1 MDSATLDAALAA
13 QRGYFATGATLPL
26 EARRAALRR
35 LYGELQQ
42 REGDVAAALRAD
54 LGKCPEEAYMCET
67 GLLLGGIRYLER
79 HLPALMRARRAP
91 TPLAQFRARSFV
103 SPSPLGAVLIISPWN
118 YPFLLSLGPLAAAV
132 AAGNTAV
139 LKPASSA
146 PASAALIAEIIRSA
160 FPPEH
165 VLALTGGREEN
176 AGLLDARFDRI
187 FFTGGAAAGRE
198 VLRRAAEHLTPVT
211 LELGGK
217 SPCIVDS
224 TADIALAARRI
235 ACGKLINCGQT
246 CVAPD
251 YVLCDARVE
260 TELLS
265 ALAAEFRRQ
274 CPDAFGDENYG
285 HMVNARHFERV
296 RALIDPQKVVYGGG
310 CDPRSLKIE
319 PTLLAGVTAA
329 DAAMGEEIFGPVLPV
344 LTYRTLDE
352 AVAFVESRPRPLALY
367 LFTRSRENKKRV
379 LARCR
384 FGGGCIN
391 DTVVHLTNEHLP
403 FGGVG
408 ESGMGA
414 YHGRRGFEEFSH
426 LRGVMDRALR
436 PDLPVKYRPFGA
448 HTLALLRR
456 LMY

>member
-13 QRGYFATGATLPL
+13 QRGYFASGATLAL

-91 TPLAQFRARSFV
+91 TPLTQFRARSFV

-146 PASAALIAEIIRSA
+146 PASAALIAEIVA
-160 FPPEH
+160 GVFAPEQ
-165 VLALTGGREEN
+165 VLAAAGGREEN
-176 AGLLDARFDRI
+176 AALLEGRFDRI

-217 SPCIVDS
+217 SPCIVDG

-426 LRGVMDRALR
+426 LRGVMNRALR

>member
-13 QRGYFATGATLPL
+13 QRGYFASGATLPL

-35 LYGELQQ
+35 LYGELRQ

-91 TPLAQFRARSFV
+91 TPLTQFRARSFV

-139 LKPASSA
+139 LKPGASA

-165 VLALTGGREEN
+165 VLAVTGGREEN

-217 SPCIVDS
+217 SPCIVDG

-274 CPDAFGDENYG
+274 CPDALGDESYG

-379 LARCR
+379 LTRCR

-391 DTVVHLTNEHLP
+391 DTVVHLANERLP

-436 PDLPVKYRPFGA
+436 PDMPVKYRPFGA

>member
-13 QRGYFATGATLPL
+13 QRGYFASGATLPL

-91 TPLAQFRARSFV
+91 TPLTQFRARSFV

-146 PASAALIAEIIRSA
+146 PASAALIAEIVA
-160 FPPEH
+160 DVFAPEQ
-165 VLALTGGREEN
+165 VLAAAGGREEN

>member
-91 TPLAQFRARSFV
+91 TPLTQFRARSFV

-146 PASAALIAEIIRSA
+146 PASAALIAEIVA
-160 FPPEH
+160 DVFAPEQ
-165 VLALTGGREEN
+165 VLAAAGGREEN

>member
-13 QRGYFATGATLPL
+13 QRGYFASGATLAL

-35 LYGELQQ
+35 LYGELRR
-42 REGDVAAALRAD
+42 REGDIAAALRAD

-91 TPLAQFRARSFV
+91 TPLTQFRARSFV

-139 LKPASSA
+139 LKPGASA

-160 FPPEH
+160 FPQEH
-165 VLALTGGREEN
+165 VLAVTGGREEN

-217 SPCIVDS
+217 SPCIVDG

>member
-13 QRGYFATGATLPL
+13 QRGYFASGATLAL

-35 LYGELQQ
+35 LYGELRR

-91 TPLAQFRARSFV
+91 TPLTQFRARSFV

-146 PASAALIAEIIRSA
+146 PASAALIAEIVA
-160 FPPEH
+160 GVFAPEQ
-165 VLALTGGREEN
+165 VLAVAGGREEN
-176 AGLLDARFDRI
+176 AALLEGRFDRI

-217 SPCIVDS
+217 SPCIVDG

-274 CPDAFGDENYG
+274 CPDALGDENYG

>member
-13 QRGYFATGATLPL
+13 QRGYFASGATLAL

-35 LYGELQQ
+35 LYGELRR
-42 REGDVAAALRAD
+42 REGDIAAALRAD

-91 TPLAQFRARSFV
+91 TPLTQFRARSFV

-146 PASAALIAEIIRSA
+146 PASAALIAEIVA
-160 FPPEH
+160 GVFAPEQ
-165 VLALTGGREEN
+165 VLAAAGGREEN
-176 AGLLDARFDRI
+176 AALLEGRFDRI

-217 SPCIVDS
+217 SPCIVDG

-274 CPDAFGDENYG
+274 CPDALGDENYG

-329 DAAMGEEIFGPVLPV
+329 DAVMGEEIFGPVLPV

-391 DTVVHLTNEHLP
+391 DTVVHLANERLP

>member
-13 QRGYFATGATLPL
+13 QRGYFASGATLAL

-35 LYGELQQ
+35 LYGELRR
-42 REGDVAAALRAD
+42 REGDIAAALRAD

-91 TPLAQFRARSFV
+91 TPLTQFRARSFV

-146 PASAALIAEIIRSA
+146 PASAALIAEIVADVSA
-160 FPPEH
+160 PEQ
-165 VLALTGGREEN
+165 VLAAAGGREEH
-176 AGLLDARFDRI
+176 AALLGGRFDGI
-187 FFTGGAAAGRE
+187 FFTGGGAAGRG

-217 SPCIVDS
+217 SPCIVDG

>member
-13 QRGYFATGATLPL
+13 QRGYFASGATLPL

-91 TPLAQFRARSFV
+91 TPLTQFRARSFV

-139 LKPASSA
+139 LKPGASA

-165 VLALTGGREEN
+165 VLAVTGGREEN

-436 PDLPVKYRPFGA
+436 PDMPVKYRPFGA

>member
-1 MDSATLDAALAA
+1 M
-13 QRGYFATGATLPL
+13 FA
-26 EARRAALRR
+26 
-35 LYGELQQ
+35 
-42 REGDVAAALRAD
+42 
-54 LGKCPEEAYMCET
+54 PE
-67 GLLLGGIRYLER
+67 
-79 HLPALMRARRAP
+79 
-91 TPLAQFRARSFV
+91 Q
-103 SPSPLGAVLIISPWN
+103 VL
-118 YPFLLSLGPLAAAV
+118 AV
-132 AAGNTAV
+132 A
-139 LKPASSA
+139 
-146 PASAALIAEIIRSA
+146 
-160 FPPEH
+160 
-165 VLALTGGREEN
+165 GGREEN
-176 AGLLDARFDRI
+176 AALLEGRFDRI

-217 SPCIVDS
+217 SPCIVDG

-329 DAAMGEEIFGPVLPV
+329 DAVMGEEIFGPVLPV

-391 DTVVHLTNEHLP
+391 DTVVHLANERLP

>member
-13 QRGYFATGATLPL
+13 QRGYFASGATLAL

-35 LYGELQQ
+35 LYGELRR

-91 TPLAQFRARSFV
+91 TPLTQFRARSFV

-146 PASAALIAEIIRSA
+146 PASAALIAEIVA
-160 FPPEH
+160 GVFAPEQ
-165 VLALTGGREEN
+165 VLAVAGGREEN
-176 AGLLDARFDRI
+176 AALLEGRFDRI

-198 VLRRAAEHLTPVT
+198 VLRRAAEQLTPVT

-217 SPCIVDS
+217 SPCIVDG

-274 CPDAFGDENYG
+274 CPDALGDENYG

>member
-1 MDSATLDAALAA
+1 MDKEQMEAALRA
-13 QRGYFATGATLPL
+13 QREYFASGATLP
-26 EARRAALRR
+26 EAARRAALGRLAAEVRR
-35 LYGELQQ
+35 
-42 REGDVAAALRAD
+42 REDEIAGALRAD
-54 LGKCPEEAYMCET
+54 LGKCAEEAYMCET
-67 GLLLGGIRYLER
+67 GLLLSEISYLER
-79 HLPALMRARRAP
+79 HLRRLMGERRAP
-91 TPLAQFRARSFV
+91 SPLAQFRARSFT
-103 SPSPLGAVLIISPWN
+103 SPTPFGTVLIISPWN

-139 LKPASSA
+139 VKPGASA
-146 PASAALIAEIIRSA
+146 PESAELIAEIIRSA
-160 FPPEH
+160 FPPEY
-165 VLALTGGREEN
+165 VLAVTGGREAN
-176 AGLLDARFDRI
+176 PALLDGRYDRI

-198 VLRRAAEHLTPVT
+198 VLRRAAENLTPVT

-251 YVLCDARVE
+251 YVLCDARVP

-296 RALIDPQKVVYGGG
+296 RALIDQQKVVYGGG
-310 CDPRSLKIE
+310 CDPHSLKIE

-436 PDLPVKYRPFGA
+436 PDMPVKYRPFGA

>member
-13 QRGYFATGATLPL
+13 QRGYFASGATLAL

-35 LYGELQQ
+35 LYGELRR
-42 REGDVAAALRAD
+42 REGDIAAALRAD

-91 TPLAQFRARSFV
+91 TPLTQFRARSFV

-146 PASAALIAEIIRSA
+146 PASAALIAEIVA
-160 FPPEH
+160 DVFAPEQ
-165 VLALTGGREEN
+165 VLAAAGGREEN
-176 AGLLDARFDRI
+176 AALLEGRFDRI

-217 SPCIVDS
+217 SPCIVDG

-274 CPDAFGDENYG
+274 CPDALGDESYG

-329 DAAMGEEIFGPVLPV
+329 DAVMGEEIFGPVLPV

-391 DTVVHLTNEHLP
+391 DTVVHLANERLP

>member
-13 QRGYFATGATLPL
+13 QRGYFASGATLAL

-35 LYGELQQ
+35 LYGELRR
-42 REGDVAAALRAD
+42 REGDIAAALRAD

-91 TPLAQFRARSFV
+91 TPLTQFRARSFV

-146 PASAALIAEIIRSA
+146 PASAALIAEIVA
-160 FPPEH
+160 GVFAPEQ
-165 VLALTGGREEN
+165 VLAVAGGREEN
-176 AGLLDARFDRI
+176 AALLEGRFDRI

-217 SPCIVDS
+217 SPCIVDG

-274 CPDAFGDENYG
+274 CPDALGDESYG

-329 DAAMGEEIFGPVLPV
+329 DAVMGEEIFGPVLPV

-391 DTVVHLTNEHLP
+391 DTVVHLANEHLP

-456 LMY
+456 LMH

>member
-13 QRGYFATGATLPL
+13 QRGYFATGATLAL

-91 TPLAQFRARSFV
+91 TPLTQFRARSFV

-146 PASAALIAEIIRSA
+146 PASAALIAEIVA
-160 FPPEH
+160 GVFAPEQ
-165 VLALTGGREEN
+165 VLAAAGGREEN
-176 AGLLDARFDRI
+176 AALLEGRFDRI

-217 SPCIVDS
+217 SPCIVDG

-274 CPDAFGDENYG
+274 CPDALGDENYG

-352 AVAFVESRPRPLALY
+352 AVAFIESRPRPLALY
-367 LFTRSRENKKRV
+367 LFTRSRENKKLV

>member
-13 QRGYFATGATLPL
+13 QRGYFASGATLPL

-35 LYGELQQ
+35 LYGELRR

-91 TPLAQFRARSFV
+91 TPLTQFRARSFV

-139 LKPASSA
+139 LKPGASA

-165 VLALTGGREEN
+165 VLAVTGGREEN

-217 SPCIVDS
+217 SPCIVDG

-274 CPDAFGDENYG
+274 CPDALGDENYG

-391 DTVVHLTNEHLP
+391 DTVVHLANEHLP

>member
-13 QRGYFATGATLPL
+13 QRGYFASGATLAL

-35 LYGELQQ
+35 LYGELRR
-42 REGDVAAALRAD
+42 REGDIAAALRAD

-91 TPLAQFRARSFV
+91 TPLTQFRARSFV

-146 PASAALIAEIIRSA
+146 PASAALIAEIVA
-160 FPPEH
+160 DVFAPEQ
-165 VLALTGGREEN
+165 VLAAAGGREEN
-176 AGLLDARFDRI
+176 AALLEGRFDRI

-217 SPCIVDS
+217 SPCIVDG

-274 CPDAFGDENYG
+274 CPDALGDENYG

-296 RALIDPQKVVYGGG
+296 RALIDPQKAVYGGG

-329 DAAMGEEIFGPVLPV
+329 DAVMGEEIFGPVLPV

-391 DTVVHLTNEHLP
+391 DTVVHLANERLP

>member
-13 QRGYFATGATLPL
+13 QRGYFASGATLAL

-35 LYGELQQ
+35 LYGELRR
-42 REGDVAAALRAD
+42 REGDIAAALRAD

-91 TPLAQFRARSFV
+91 TPLTQFRARSFV

-139 LKPASSA
+139 LKPGASA

-165 VLALTGGREEN
+165 VLAVTGGREEN

>member
-13 QRGYFATGATLPL
+13 QRGYFASGATLPL

-91 TPLAQFRARSFV
+91 TPLTQFRARSFV
-103 SPSPLGAVLIISPWN
+103 SPSPLGAVLIFSPWN

-146 PASAALIAEIIRSA
+146 PASAALIAEIVA
-160 FPPEH
+160 DVFAPEQ
-165 VLALTGGREEN
+165 VLAAAGGREEN
-176 AGLLDARFDRI
+176 AALLEARFDRI

-456 LMY
+456 LMH

>member
-13 QRGYFATGATLPL
+13 QRGYFASGATLAL

-91 TPLAQFRARSFV
+91 TPLTQFRARSFV

-139 LKPASSA
+139 LKPGASA

-165 VLALTGGREEN
+165 VLAVTGGREEN

-217 SPCIVDS
+217 SPCIVDG

-274 CPDAFGDENYG
+274 CPDALGDENYG

-352 AVAFVESRPRPLALY
+352 AVAFVESPPRPLALY

>member
-13 QRGYFATGATLPL
+13 QRGYFASGATLAL

-35 LYGELQQ
+35 LYGELRR

-91 TPLAQFRARSFV
+91 TPLTQFRARSFV

-139 LKPASSA
+139 LKPGASA

-165 VLALTGGREEN
+165 VLAVTGGREEN

-217 SPCIVDS
+217 SPCIVDG

>member
-13 QRGYFATGATLPL
+13 QRGYFASGATLPL

-67 GLLLGGIRYLER
+67 GLLLGGVRYLER

-91 TPLAQFRARSFV
+91 TPLTQFRARSFV

-139 LKPASSA
+139 LKPGASA

-165 VLALTGGREEN
+165 VLAVTGGREEN

-251 YVLCDARVE
+251 YVLCDACVE

-426 LRGVMDRALR
+426 LCGVMDRALR
-436 PDLPVKYRPFGA
+436 PDMPVKYRPFGA

-456 LMY
+456 LMH

>member
-13 QRGYFATGATLPL
+13 QRGYFASGATLAL

-35 LYGELQQ
+35 LYGELRR

-91 TPLAQFRARSFV
+91 TPLTQFRARSFV

-146 PASAALIAEIIRSA
+146 PASAALIAEIVA
-160 FPPEH
+160 GVFAPEQ
-165 VLALTGGREEN
+165 VLAVAGGREEN
-176 AGLLDARFDRI
+176 AALLEGRFDRI

-217 SPCIVDS
+217 SPCIVDG

-274 CPDAFGDENYG
+274 CPDALGDENYG

-296 RALIDPQKVVYGGG
+296 RALIDPQKAVYGGG

>member
-13 QRGYFATGATLPL
+13 QRGYFASGATLPL

-91 TPLAQFRARSFV
+91 TPLTQFRARSFV

-146 PASAALIAEIIRSA
+146 PASAALIAEIVA
-160 FPPEH
+160 GVFAPEQ
-165 VLALTGGREEN
+165 VLAAAGGREEN
-176 AGLLDARFDRI
+176 AALLEGRFDRI

-217 SPCIVDS
+217 SPCIVDG

-274 CPDAFGDENYG
+274 CPDALGDENYG

-329 DAAMGEEIFGPVLPV
+329 DAVMGEEIFGPVLPV

-391 DTVVHLTNEHLP
+391 DTVVHLANERLP

>member
-13 QRGYFATGATLPL
+13 QRGYFASGATLAL

-35 LYGELQQ
+35 LYGELRR

-91 TPLAQFRARSFV
+91 TPLTQFRARSFV

-146 PASAALIAEIIRSA
+146 PASAALIAEIVA
-160 FPPEH
+160 GVFAPEQ
-165 VLALTGGREEN
+165 VLAVAGGREEN
-176 AGLLDARFDRI
+176 AALLGGRFDRI

-217 SPCIVDS
+217 SPCIVDG

-274 CPDAFGDENYG
+274 CPDALGDESYG

-329 DAAMGEEIFGPVLPV
+329 DAVMGEEIFGPVLPV

-391 DTVVHLTNEHLP
+391 DTVVHLANERLP

>member
-13 QRGYFATGATLPL
+13 QRGYFASGATLAL

-35 LYGELQQ
+35 LYGELRR
-42 REGDVAAALRAD
+42 REGDIAAALRAD

-91 TPLAQFRARSFV
+91 TPLTQFRARSFV

-146 PASAALIAEIIRSA
+146 PASAALIAEIVA
-160 FPPEH
+160 GVFAPEQ
-165 VLALTGGREEN
+165 VLAVAGGREEN
-176 AGLLDARFDRI
+176 AALLEGRFDRI

-217 SPCIVDS
+217 SPCIVDG

-274 CPDAFGDENYG
+274 CPDALGDENYG

-329 DAAMGEEIFGPVLPV
+329 DAVMGEEIFGPVLPV

-391 DTVVHLTNEHLP
+391 DTVVHLANERLP

>member
-13 QRGYFATGATLPL
+13 QRGYFASGATLAL

-35 LYGELQQ
+35 LYGELRR

-91 TPLAQFRARSFV
+91 TPLTQFRARSFV

-118 YPFLLSLGPLAAAV
+118 YPLLLSLGPLAAAV

-146 PASAALIAEIIRSA
+146 PASAALIAEIVA
-160 FPPEH
+160 DVFAPEQ
-165 VLALTGGREEN
+165 VLAVAGGREEN
-176 AGLLDARFDRI
+176 AALLEGRFDRI

-198 VLRRAAEHLTPVT
+198 VLRRAAEQLTPVT

-217 SPCIVDS
+217 SPCIVDG

-274 CPDAFGDENYG
+274 CPDALGDENYG

>member
-13 QRGYFATGATLPL
+13 QRGYFASGATLAL

-35 LYGELQQ
+35 LYGELRR

-91 TPLAQFRARSFV
+91 TPLTQFRARSFV

-146 PASAALIAEIIRSA
+146 PASAALIAEIVA
-160 FPPEH
+160 GVFAPEQ
-165 VLALTGGREEN
+165 VLAAAGGREEN
-176 AGLLDARFDRI
+176 AALLEGRFDRI

-217 SPCIVDS
+217 SPCIVDG

-274 CPDAFGDENYG
+274 CPDALGDENYG

-296 RALIDPQKVVYGGG
+296 RALIDPQKAVYGGG

-329 DAAMGEEIFGPVLPV
+329 DAVMGEEIFGPVLPV

-391 DTVVHLTNEHLP
+391 DTVVHLANERLP

>member
-13 QRGYFATGATLPL
+13 QRGYFASGATLAL

-35 LYGELQQ
+35 LYGELRR

-91 TPLAQFRARSFV
+91 TPLTQFRARSFV

-146 PASAALIAEIIRSA
+146 PASAALIAEIIA
-160 FPPEH
+160 DVFAPEQ
-165 VLALTGGREEN
+165 VLAAAGGREEN
-176 AGLLDARFDRI
+176 AALLEGRFDCI

-217 SPCIVDS
+217 SPCIVDG

-274 CPDAFGDENYG
+274 CPDALGDESYG

-329 DAAMGEEIFGPVLPV
+329 DAVMGEEIFGPVLPV

-391 DTVVHLTNEHLP
+391 DTVVHLANERLP

>member
-13 QRGYFATGATLPL
+13 QRGYFASGATLPL

-91 TPLAQFRARSFV
+91 TPLTQFRARSFV

-139 LKPASSA
+139 LKPGASA

-165 VLALTGGREEN
+165 VLAVTGGREEN

-310 CDPRSLKIE
+310 CDPHSLKIE

>member
-13 QRGYFATGATLPL
+13 QRGYFASGATLPL

-42 REGDVAAALRAD
+42 REGDVAAAPRAD

-91 TPLAQFRARSFV
+91 TPLTQFRARSFV

-139 LKPASSA
+139 LKPGASA

-165 VLALTGGREEN
+165 VLAVTGGREEN

-217 SPCIVDS
+217 SPCIVDG

-296 RALIDPQKVVYGGG
+296 RALIDPQKVVYGGY

>member
-13 QRGYFATGATLPL
+13 QRGYFASGATLPL

-35 LYGELQQ
+35 LYGELRR

-91 TPLAQFRARSFV
+91 TPLTQFRARSFV

-146 PASAALIAEIIRSA
+146 PASAALIAEIVA
-160 FPPEH
+160 DVFAPEQA
-165 VLALTGGREEN
+165 LAAVGGREEN
-176 AGLLDARFDRI
+176 AALLEGRFDRI

-217 SPCIVDS
+217 SPCIVDG

>member
-13 QRGYFATGATLPL
+13 QRGYFASGATLPL

-91 TPLAQFRARSFV
+91 TPLTQFRARSFV

-139 LKPASSA
+139 LKPGASA

-165 VLALTGGREEN
+165 VLAVTGGREEN

-310 CDPRSLKIE
+310 CDPHSLKIE
-319 PTLLAGVTAA
+319 PTLLAGVTSA
-329 DAAMGEEIFGPVLPV
+329 DAVMGEEIFGPVLPV

-456 LMY
+456 LMH

>member
-13 QRGYFATGATLPL
+13 QRGYFASGATLAL

-35 LYGELQQ
+35 LYGELRR

-91 TPLAQFRARSFV
+91 TPLTQFRARSFV

-146 PASAALIAEIIRSA
+146 PASAALIAEIVA
-160 FPPEH
+160 GVFAPEQ
-165 VLALTGGREEN
+165 VLAAAGGREEN
-176 AGLLDARFDRI
+176 AALLDGRFDRI

-217 SPCIVDS
+217 SPCIVDG

-367 LFTRSRENKKRV
+367 LFTRSRENKKLV

-384 FGGGCIN
+384 FGGGCVN